1 MQNLVEKL
9 NTPFIV
15 VAVLAVIL
23 LANGFLLYQSRSSSP
38 DSSREQAAGQAA
50 VQAGERDED
59 RGGRGSQGDSGGNAA
74 SGGFDNEATTTAAGR
89 TDEQSEQ
96 SRTSGPD
103 TTPEEEQESADGA
116 DRETEESTRE
126 DGSGERGSGGD
137 GEESE
142 DAGSQVGDAD
152 LLAGL
157 SSSVSSCEESPDEQC
172 IRDFVVQVAPESRYV
187 GGRVDLSPQDD
198 ETNTEVIY
206 FEDPGLESCEFE
218 RAEHEAEGRRYA
230 VILLGEGSFSDER
243 GDQCIP
249 QV

>member
-1 MQNLVEKL
+1 M
-9 NTPFIV
+9 
-15 VAVLAVIL
+15 VASLSKPPP
-23 LANGFLLYQSRSSSP
+23 QQP
-38 DSSREQAAGQAA
+38 
-50 VQAGERDED
+50 GERTN
-59 RGGRGSQGDSGGNAA
+59 RA
-74 SGGFDNEATTTAAGR
+74 SKAGR
-89 TDEQSEQ
+89 AGPIRPRKNR
-96 SRTSGPD
+96 RTPTARIGKPKKAPGKTAPGNGD
-103 TTPEEEQESADGA
+103 
-116 DRETEESTRE
+116 
-126 DGSGERGSGGD
+126 RGSGGD

>member
-1 MQNLVEKL
+1 MRNLVEKL

-103 TTPEEEQESADGA
+103 TTPEEQENADGA